1 MYIHIYFIKQVYV
14 CFSLSPLSLSLYLS
28 LTMLLVLISTLS
40 HFFSMAVH
48 SQICG
53 QCNGSCAF
61 LLCNNGCVP
70 GFFLPRCT
78 QRCGKCAGDG
88 ACDQSSGTCNTQ
100 KCLSGYFGTLCT
112 QKCSSNCGGD
122 GSCHFTTANCLQGC
136 AFGYYGS
143 RCGIKCPTSNCNDPC
158 DALDGGICLSG
169 CRFGRFGETCT
180 QLCNCLYNGTCDQE
194 SGECTR
200 STVGQRGSNLI
211 IL

>member
-1 MYIHIYFIKQVYV
+1 
-14 CFSLSPLSLSLYLS
+14 
-28 LTMLLVLISTLS
+28 
-40 HFFSMAVH
+40 MAVH

-61 LLCNNGCVP
+61 LDCRNGCVP
-70 GFFLPRCT
+70 GFFLPRCN

-88 ACDQSSGTCNTQ
+88 ACDQSSGTCNIQ
-100 KCLSGYFGTLCT
+100 KCLSGYYSPLCI
-112 QKCSSNCGGD
+112 QKCSPNCGGD
-122 GSCHFTTANCLQGC
+122 GSCHLTTANCLQGC
-136 AFGYYGS
+136 AFGYSGS

-169 CRFGRFGETCT
+169 CRFGLFGETCT

-194 SGECTR
+194 SGECPR